1 MQRIMAK
8 GSKHGG
14 SKGMLMGCVLC
25 LWCLSSIIPSTAL
38 PVPRTEGIA
47 PEQAVE
53 DGSVADNTTVEWLEV
68 CTNACAARDD
78 ARAAA
83 LQPGNTTTSHTYV
96 L

>member
-1 MQRIMAK
+1 
-8 GSKHGG
+8 
-14 SKGMLMGCVLC
+14 MLMGCVLC

-68 CTNACAARDD
+68 CTNACAIQDHAY
-78 ARAAA
+78 AAA
-83 LQPGNTTTSHTYV
+83 HSEQALQALQSSNTTTSHTYV